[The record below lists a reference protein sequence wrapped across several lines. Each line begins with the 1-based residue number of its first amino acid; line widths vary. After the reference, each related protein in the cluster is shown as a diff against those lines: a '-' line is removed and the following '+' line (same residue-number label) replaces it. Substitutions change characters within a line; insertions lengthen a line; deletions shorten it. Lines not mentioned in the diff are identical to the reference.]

1 MKVIIK
7 VDRLIKKGKK
17 AIRMNVRVTDL
28 PDYGPVTKLLKN
40 KVFRTVCDSA
50 GVKEKYKYK
59 IVDDLL
65 VGGDTNTAIFLT
77 TNGEEIDEI
86 ASRVVERYERAISS
100 IQSLRGWNGS
110 KEVSYR
116 VREEN
121 YED

>member
-40 KVFRTVCDSA
+40 KVFRTLYNSD
-50 GVKEKYKYK
+50 GLKGRYE
-59 IVDDLL
+59 IVDNLL

-77 TNGEEIDEI
+77 VNGEEIDEI
-86 ASRVVERYERAISS
+86 ASRVVERYENAISD
-100 IQSLRGWNGS
+100 IQSFRGWHGS
-110 KEVSYR
+110 KEVAYR